1 MIGTTL
7 VGIREHIEALADPEG
22 SFLVVCGRTGE
33 RPVPA
38 SGLRFESRERA
49 REAARATGQ
58 YRAALR
64 RYDPRT
70 PHYDLIVVEESGAE
84 LERVSSQLG
93 ARTDVS
99 TLSDPVLD
107 GSTPLDRHRIEFCH
121 RVTAAVFEALS
132 DGEYASVE
140 TAVMDRYVELAES
153 VENPDELCLCLL
165 GTLAT
170 ALEDRLPAAEQAA
183 VLSAAADHLPS
194 APHSDRPV
202 TAALSVLERRGL
214 LGEFECAP
222 AGMGRDS
229 RSRSVVV
236 TLGDYALAPQNGR
249 LPVLPVVVEL
259 YRQRVQWA
267 PAALRVAEATEG
279 WQLTVELG
287 TAADPASLSTAPIQ
301 Q

>member
-7 VGIREHIEALADPEG
+7 VGIREHIEALADPTG
-22 SFLVVCGRTGE
+22 SYYVVCGRTGE

-38 SGLRFESRERA
+38 SGLRFQSRDRA

-58 YRAALR
+58 YRDALR

-70 PHYDLIVVEESGAE
+70 PHYDLIVVEESDAD
-84 LERVSSQLG
+84 LDSG
-93 ARTDVS
+93 ARPVGTGTEAR
-99 TLSDPVLD
+99 TLSDTVLD
-107 GSTPLDRHRIEFCH
+107 GATPLDRHRIEFCH

-132 DGEYASVE
+132 EGAYEAVE

-153 VENPDELCLCLL
+153 VEDPDQLCLCLL

-170 ALEDRLPAAEQAA
+170 ALDDRLPPTEQAA

-202 TAALSVLERRGL
+202 TAALTVLERRGL

-222 AGMGRDS
+222 AGMDREA

-236 TLGDYALAPQNGR
+236 TLGEYALAPQSGR
-249 LPVLPVVVEL
+249 LPVLPVAVEL